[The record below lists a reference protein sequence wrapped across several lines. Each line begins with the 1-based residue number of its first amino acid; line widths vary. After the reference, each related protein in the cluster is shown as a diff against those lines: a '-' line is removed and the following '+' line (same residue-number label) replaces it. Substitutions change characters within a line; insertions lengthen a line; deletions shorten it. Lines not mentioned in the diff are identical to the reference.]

1 MRLKYLAIIKLVN
14 EKNKNKNKIIFILI
28 PGLKVIK
35 QDLFV
40 VVPSGNTQTWSGQ
53 IESGFV
59 LFLISLMTANL
70 FLESS
75 RVTDMGCNAFTKMP
89 IKGIFSLAA
98 LKTTIIINNE
108 YSILQKCKNL
118 PWNSIR

>member
-1 MRLKYLAIIKLVN
+1 M
-14 EKNKNKNKIIFILI
+14 
-28 PGLKVIK
+28 IK

-98 LKTTIIINNE
+98 LKLLYLTLNIQ
-108 YSILQKCKNL
+108 SVKNVL
-118 PWNSIR
+118 KKYIPWNSIR